1 MSLRPPIKI
10 PEGNNNLD
18 SKTTF
23 AERAEYELYVEMIL
37 RSMPDLTLVN
47 LRKKTLYGKINLKNQ
62 VVAPIPSKMVLFGG
76 TVRTFDFIADA
87 LQDFSDAL
95 DSRLERGRLNAGT
108 PYSSLQL
115 RSRTSSWEE
124 DYSDYI
130 EDVREKFMEQYLAD
144 TESYNS
150 THNFRQF
157 LALFLDFCANNC
169 TDSPIS
175 FSRYNISKHSDLF
188 TTGIVFDM
196 GTEQYGNDYV
206 SCKKYF
212 EDSNFGIFSQEAQN
226 HGFILDRH
234 APWRFVAN
242 LSSEPM
248 IQYMKNR
255 EYRNLQSVFNELYFN
270 PVNLEFYEIVKSVVA
285 MYAETFPLDD
295 AGNPSTYASICHRDG
310 KTSYTLK
317 PRDVFD
323 LNDFSSVDEMIDI
336 LGIND
341 WIRAFAFIKAVEL
354 NQGTTQQEFED
365 IVKEA
370 QALNKHLDIQRA
382 LGYISDRFNPLKVS
396 FIQGSPTIRF

>member
-1 MSLRPPIKI
+1 M
-10 PEGNNNLD
+10 
-18 SKTTF
+18 
-23 AERAEYELYVEMIL
+23 
-37 RSMPDLTLVN
+37 
-47 LRKKTLYGKINLKNQ
+47 
-62 VVAPIPSKMVLFGG
+62 
-76 TVRTFDFIADA
+76 
-87 LQDFSDAL
+87 
-95 DSRLERGRLNAGT
+95 
-108 PYSSLQL
+108 
-115 RSRTSSWEE
+115 
-124 DYSDYI
+124 
-130 EDVREKFMEQYLAD
+130 
-144 TESYNS
+144 
-150 THNFRQF
+150 
-157 LALFLDFCANNC
+157 
-169 TDSPIS
+169 
-175 FSRYNISKHSDLF
+175 
-188 TTGIVFDM
+188 
-196 GTEQYGNDYV
+196 
-206 SCKKYF
+206 F

-248 IQYMKNR
+248 RRYMENR
-255 EYRNLQSVFNELYFN
+255 EYRNLQSVFNNLYFN

-295 AGNPSTYASICHRDG
+295 AGNPSTYASICHHDG

-341 WIRAFAFIKAVEL
+341 WIRSFAFIKAVEL

-396 FIQGSPTIRF
+396 LIQGSPTIRF